1 MKEKKV
7 KRRIVIILNVV
18 VSMLLFGSEFK
29 EITPLENKFVVEKD
43 EIKAEE
49 KKEIELEK
57 VEDVKDKI
65 RIEDLSVKR
74 VGNDGKIYV
83 GDEKIPYTGELA
95 LFLGDII
102 EYTET
107 YVDGVLEGPKIWYS
121 YNGNVVLEESYKDNK
136 VEGEQR
142 AYYEDGKL
150 KSIVVYK
157 NDKIISLESFAKDG
171 KVLYKSD
178 LSKGTGIWKYFW
190 ENGQILEEGKYKN
203 WKKDGVWV
211 KYRENGEV
219 DVTTTYNNGKLIS
232 QVWG

>member
-1 MKEKKV
+1 M

>member
-1 MKEKKV
+1 MK
-7 KRRIVIILNVV
+7 RGIVIILNVV

-29 EITPLENKFVVEKD
+29 EMVPLENKSA
-43 EIKAEE
+43 IKKEEVKVEE
-49 KKEIELEK
+49 KKEPEVKKIEE
-57 VEDVKDKI
+57 VKDKI

-74 VGNDGKIYV
+74 VGNDGKIYA
-83 GDEKIPYTGELA
+83 GDEKIPYTGKLA
-95 LFLGDII
+95 LFLGDIV
-102 EYTET
+102 EYTES

-121 YNGNVVLEESYKDNK
+121 DSGIVVLEESYKDNK

-157 NDKIISLESFAKDG
+157 NDKVISLESFARDG
-171 KVLYKSD
+171 KILYKSD

-219 DVTTTYNNGKLIS
+219 DVTTTYNDGKLVS